1 MSLFAFGFSNFK
13 RKRDNTDEVV
23 KMKIQLSV
31 RTFLHRA
38 EMIPHL
44 FPLVKLAQ
52 ALYQTRHWNNVVM
65 PLPFLQRQLAMT
77 LAMLCSNKV

>member
-1 MSLFAFGFSNFK
+1 MELSGNNFFSLVELCNK
-13 RKRDNTDEVV
+13 VV

-77 LAMLCSNKV
+77 LVMLCSNKV